1 MSETM
6 RDFKIFLSAGIPT
19 PDKDGYYGTTNDA
32 AIAGAVMAFTRV
44 CAEYNIPFYFGGQP
58 AITPLVW
65 SVAKDYN
72 KYFENLLTIYQSRKW
87 EHYTPKEVSYFRKIV
102 WTQADEDKEISLLT
116 MRTRMFSE
124 NKTPIAVFIGGAD
137 GVVREYEL
145 IKKISPET
153 KIIAFQSA
161 GGGSAEVYLKEGLDD
176 FILKDNFAYYQIF
189 KRLFYEFRDQ

>member
-1 MSETM
+1 MKN
-6 RDFKIFLSAGIPT
+6 FKVFLSAGIPT
-19 PDKDGYYGTTNDA
+19 PDKVGYYGTTNDA

-72 KYFENLLTIYQSRKW
+72 KYFENLLTIYQSKKW
-87 EHYTPKEVSYFRKIV
+87 ERFTPKEVIYFKKIV
-102 WTQADEDKEISLLT
+102 WAQAVEDKEESLLM
-116 MRTRMFSE
+116 MRSKMFSE
-124 NKTPIAVFIGGAD
+124 NNTPIAIFIGGAD

-153 KIIAFQSA
+153 KIVAFESA
-161 GGGSAEVYLKEGLDD
+161 GGGSAEVFQKEGLTDD
-176 FILKDNFAYYQIF
+176 RLKDNFAYYQIF
-189 KRLFYEFRDQ
+189 KRLLNEYRDR

>member
-1 MSETM
+1 MKN
-6 RDFKIFLSAGIPT
+6 FKIFLSAGIPT
-19 PDKDGYYGTTNDA
+19 PDKEGYYGTTNDA

-72 KYFENLLTIYQSRKW
+72 KYFENLLTIYQSKKW
-87 EHYTPKEVSYFRKIV
+87 EHYTPKEVVYFKKIV
-102 WTQADEDKEISLLT
+102 WTQAVEDKEESLLM
-116 MRTRMFSE
+116 MRSKMFSE
-124 NKTPIAVFIGGAD
+124 NDTPIAIFIGGAD

-153 KIIAFQSA
+153 KIVAFESA
-161 GGGSAEVYLKEGLDD
+161 GGGSAEVFQKEGLTDVR
-176 FILKDNFAYYQIF
+176 LKDNFAYYQIF
-189 KRLFYEFRDQ
+189 KRLLNEYRDR